1 MPATVANFLNEAT
14 LRANYLLPKCESYS
28 QIKIEDAYLVVNTC
42 QGLVTIQNTL
52 EKKRDPNHKQDWF
65 EYATPVV
72 FILAMGATGYYQY
85 NKLTGKKISEE
96 EKRAEEKFNKAK
108 QEDPAGRTSSLN
120 RNWQN
125 SDSDDNDLNDP
136 IVVKKNKEAEEQ
148 KQLIELQDQ
157 ITNLEGKLANNLGG
171 MQEQL
176 GSMTG
181 KK

>member
-1 MPATVANFLNEAT
+1 
-14 LRANYLLPKCESYS
+14 
-28 QIKIEDAYLVVNTC
+28 
-42 QGLVTIQNTL
+42 
-52 EKKRDPNHKQDWF
+52 
-65 EYATPVV
+65 V

-85 NKLTGKKISEE
+85 NKLTRKKESEE
-96 EKRAEEKFNKAK
+96 DRKAADLLQK
-108 QEDPAGRTSSLN
+108 ARQDDPAGRTSSLN

-125 SDSDDNDLNDP
+125 NDSDDSDLNDP

-181 KK
+181 KR